1 MDKGSGYGVKEV
13 AEIIF
18 INLDTG
24 KPELF
29 LDALKMSNLTNE
41 GQTVFINGGQGSQR
55 LLGWDFGRTSEMTMQ
70 DALLNPKAISVAMGT
85 NLTVGVANVYNR
97 EVLTAVDNAAVIQV
111 TLSETPILKG
121 TPAEDIDGV
130 YKTTDGYEH
139 TTEILP
145 ASYSVAAK
153 VITLSAGVAAG
164 EKVIVYYEYATA
176 ATAQTVTI
184 DADKFSAYYKVIGTT
199 VVRNLNGTDEPF
211 QIIIPKAKFKPGFNI
226 TLDAENP
233 SVFDFGLD
241 IFKAPNEQVMV
252 KMVKY

>member
-13 AEIIF
+13 AEVIF
-18 INLDTG
+18 INLATG

-55 LLGWDFGRTSEMTMQ
+55 LLGWDFGRTSEMAIQ
-70 DALLNPKAISVAMGT
+70 DALLNPKAISMAMGT
-85 NLTVGVANVYNR
+85 SLTVGVTNVYKR
-97 EVLTAVDNAAVIQV
+97 EVLTAATTTGV
-111 TLSETPILKG
+111 TITLTQTPILKG
-121 TPAEDIDGV
+121 TPAENIDGV

-145 ASYSVAAK
+145 ANYSVAAK
-153 VITLSAGVAAG
+153 VITFASGVAAG

-199 VVRNLNGTDEPF
+199 VVRNLEGTDEPF